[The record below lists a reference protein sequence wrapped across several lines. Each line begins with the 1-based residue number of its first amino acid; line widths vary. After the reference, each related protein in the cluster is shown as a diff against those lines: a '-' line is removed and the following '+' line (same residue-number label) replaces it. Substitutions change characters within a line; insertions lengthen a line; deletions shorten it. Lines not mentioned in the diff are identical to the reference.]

1 MEQLLENILLLH
13 KNKRISIKEI
23 DTTLKE
29 NGVNIFIDPEHK
41 NEFIHIMQK
50 FLESEILEPL
60 ISAKTL
66 QQYDQLPNR
75 YTLHKEKIAENKNQS
90 SQEHVHELMI
100 LSPSISIDY
109 YASHPAQYKRDRAY
123 IQRINV
129 LLCSEDCVV
138 LTANER
144 SYLIFGDEKAIATPK
159 EAAVDG
165 NVILKNLKLELKDIG
180 AKLVFEPF
188 FFYEK
193 DFSSLKGTCQRTILI
208 VENKDT
214 FWTLQDAIISEKL
227 DGIHLIIYGEGNA
240 ILKKF
245 EYIEIIEGLHEDKYY
260 YFGDLDQEGIS
271 IYNRLR
277 ARYPDYDI
285 KVAVSLYNYILQKAG
300 PENARPLRKKRNMKF
315 FSLSPFID
323 FFEESSRDAIRTIIQ
338 QEKYLP
344 QEVLNKTDIQR
355 LNQIELS

>member
-1 MEQLLENILLLH
+1 MEQILETILLFH

-29 NGVNIFIDPEHK
+29 HGVNILIDSEHK
-41 NEFIHIMQK
+41 NEFIHIMKK
-50 FLESEILEPL
+50 FLESGILEPL
-60 ISAKTL
+60 KSAKTL
-66 QQYDQLPNR
+66 QQYGQLPNR
-75 YTLHKEKIAENKNQS
+75 YTLHKGKIPGKKPHI
-90 SQEHVHELMI
+90 SQEHVHELMA

-109 YASHPAQYKRDRAY
+109 YATHPDQYKQDRQY
-123 IQRINV
+123 IQRINE
-129 LLCSEDCVV
+129 LICSKDCVE

-144 SYLIFGDEKAIATPK
+144 SYLIFGDEKAITAPK

-165 NVILKNLKLELKDIG
+165 NIILKNLKLDIVDIR
-180 AKLVFEPF
+180 AKSVFEPF

-193 DFSSLKGTCQRTILI
+193 GFSSLKGTCPRTILI

-214 FWTLQDAIISEKL
+214 FWTLQDAILTEEL

-245 EYIEIIEGLHEDKYY
+245 EYIEIIEGVHEDNYY
-260 YFGDLDQEGIS
+260 YFGDIDQEGIS

-285 KVAVSLYNYILQKAG
+285 KVAVSLYHYILQKAG
-300 PENARPLRKKRNMKF
+300 PENAQPLRKKRNMKS

-323 FFEESSRDAIRTIIQ
+323 FFEESNRDAICKIIQ

-344 QEVLNKTDIQR
+344 QEVINKTDIQR